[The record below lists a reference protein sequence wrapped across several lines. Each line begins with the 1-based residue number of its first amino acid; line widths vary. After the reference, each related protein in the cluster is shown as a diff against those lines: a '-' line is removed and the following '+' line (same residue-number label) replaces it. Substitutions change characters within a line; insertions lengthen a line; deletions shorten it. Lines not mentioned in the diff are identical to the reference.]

1 MRVTS
6 QLADMDMEIGSI
18 TRAGDR
24 IVVQTAPGTG
34 IETRI
39 EIEPRDA
46 ARILGLA
53 LRNPR
58 IIAFMFAL
66 PLLCRRARAQPRP
79 PDPQNPWSQ
88 P

>member
-1 MRVTS
+1 MRVIS
-6 QLADMDMEIGSI
+6 QLADMDLQIGSI

-24 IVVQTAPGTG
+24 IVVQTAPGAG
-34 IETRI
+34 METRI

-58 IIAFMFAL
+58 VIAYVFAL
-66 PLLCRRARAQPRP
+66 PLLCRRSRARAPP
-79 PDPQNPWSQ
+79 PDPQNPWS
-88 P
+88 

>member
-1 MRVTS
+1 MRVIS
-6 QLADMDMEIGSI
+6 QLADMDLEIGSI

-24 IVVQTAPGTG
+24 IIVQTAPGAG
-34 IETRI
+34 VETRI

-58 IIAFMFAL
+58 IIAYVAAL
-66 PLLCRRARAQPRP
+66 PLLCRRARKEPPA